1 MTISHP
7 HLVVFDCDGTLVD
20 GQHRVIATMKRT
32 FAEHGL
38 IEPDD
43 RATRRVI
50 GLSLRIAIS
59 ELLEDEERHHAE
71 ALTETFK
78 RFFHELVAAK
88 TIDEPFYEGARDLV
102 NTLAARDDVHLA
114 IATGKGRRSVDM
126 MLEREGWNKAF
137 HSIQTADNAPS
148 KPDPGMILN
157 ALSDTGVRPEYAV
170 MIGDTTYDM
179 QMARAADVRAF
190 GVAWGYHDVKSLAN
204 AGAHMILD
212 DYPALMTALRSQLDS
227 HAA

>member
-1 MTISHP
+1 MTATHP

-38 IEPDD
+38 QEPGD

-50 GLSLRIAIS
+50 GLSLKIAIT
-59 ELLEDEERHHAE
+59 ELLEEDERHHAG

-78 RFFHELVAAK
+78 RCFHELVAEE
-88 TIDEPFYEGARDLV
+88 TIDEPFYDGARDLV
-102 NTLAARDDVHLA
+102 NALAQRDDVRLA
-114 IATGKGRRSVDM
+114 IATGKGRRSVDQ
-126 MLEREGWNKAF
+126 MLEREGWINAF

-148 KPDPGMILN
+148 KPNPGMILN
-157 ALSDTGVRPEYAV
+157 ALSDTGIGPENAI

-179 QMARAADVRAF
+179 QMARAADIRAF
-190 GVAWGYHDVKSLAN
+190 GVAWGYHDVKSLAR

-212 DYPALMTALRSQLDS
+212 DYPALATALRSHL
-227 HAA
+227 A